1 MKQHEFIWLIKQYP
15 IDQVYM
21 MDNGQTVA
29 KIKDILL
36 IHIDGELTI
45 RFVEYNE
52 NYIIP
57 DRKALDQIMT
67 IVKKSKNIMNLIY
80 TYSKEH
86 FVKK

>member
-21 MDNGQTVA
+21 MDNGQTIA
-29 KIKDILL
+29 KVKDILL

-52 NYIIP
+52 NYIVP
-57 DRKALDQIMT
+57 DRKALDQIMS
-67 IVKKSKNIMNLIY
+67 IVKKSKNIMNSIY

-86 FVKK
+86 FIKK

>member
-21 MDNGQTVA
+21 IDNGQTVA